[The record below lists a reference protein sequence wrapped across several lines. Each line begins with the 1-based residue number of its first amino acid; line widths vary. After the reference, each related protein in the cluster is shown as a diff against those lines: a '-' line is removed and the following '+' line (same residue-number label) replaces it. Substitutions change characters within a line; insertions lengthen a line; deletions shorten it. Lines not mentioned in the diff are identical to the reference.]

1 MRQTHFAQG
10 KGINFRG
17 LLDAIRALYG
27 QEAERAV
34 IGACTGE
41 MGALLSRGGLTAGAW
56 YDVAWYRQLHA
67 AAQSTLRRP
76 ELARE
81 CARWSIQRDLG
92 GIYRIL
98 LFLLTPES
106 VISKCPRIM
115 QQYWRGGVMQLPE
128 VRHGMAAVEFKGWVG
143 FDQNIWQD
151 IIGGVEGGLAA
162 AGAQSIRV
170 RVINGGHDNDPD
182 LGLEVRWTSR
192 SGKPSAD

>member
-1 MRQTHFAQG
+1 M
-10 KGINFRG
+10 
-17 LLDAIRALYG
+17 RAL
-27 QEAERAV
+27 V
-34 IGACTGE
+34 HP
-41 MGALLSRGGLTAGAW
+41 ALL
-56 YDVAWYRQLHA
+56 LH
-67 AAQSTLRRP
+67 
-76 ELARE
+76 
-81 CARWSIQRDLG
+81 RDLG